1 MNISD
6 ILKDPSAMWDREAPA
21 SSESI
26 RKLVADSP
34 IELPEEYL
42 ALLLCSNGGEG
53 ELAVEP
59 GWFQLW
65 SAGKVVELN
74 KEYQVEKS
82 VPGFFGFGSSGG
94 GELLAFD
101 ARKGKP
107 WKVVMI
113 PFIPMV
119 IEHAIVIAEDFE
131 AFVRAMG
138 YECNDVQV

>member
-1 MNISD
+1 MVIEFIESQRLLRSIANCFSLTDCPLHINTGIYKTMNISD

-65 SAGKVVELN
+65 SAEKVV
-74 KEYQVEKS
+74 
-82 VPGFFGFGSSGG
+82 
-94 GELLAFD
+94 
-101 ARKGKP
+101 
-107 WKVVMI
+107 
-113 PFIPMV
+113 
-119 IEHAIVIAEDFE
+119 
-131 AFVRAMG
+131 
-138 YECNDVQV
+138 